1 MKFPSVKKISSLEL
15 VLFALF
21 VLYLIFPVTTP
32 AFLIPYINTNI
43 SIGMIIILC
52 IYLLFYMTPILG
64 VLSIFVAYELLRRS
78 STGLVRGKVPMVRHT
93 PSQPKKD
100 AEMKKMNPTVEVS
113 LEENVIQEM
122 APIGKSSKLEE
133 YVETSFKPV
142 QEKIEG
148 ASMV

>member
-1 MKFPSVKKISSLEL
+1 
-15 VLFALF
+15 
-21 VLYLIFPVTTP
+21 
-32 AFLIPYINTNI
+32 
-43 SIGMIIILC
+43 
-52 IYLLFYMTPILG
+52 
-64 VLSIFVAYELLRRS
+64 
-78 STGLVRGKVPMVRHT
+78 MVRHT

-100 AEMKKMNPTVEVS
+100 ADMKKMNPTVEVS

-122 APIGKSSKLEE
+122 APIGKTSKIEE

>member
-1 MKFPSVKKISSLEL
+1 MKLPSMNKISL
-15 VLFALF
+15 VEMIVFAVF

-32 AFLIPYINTNI
+32 AVLIPYINTNI
-43 SIGMIIILC
+43 SIGLIIILC
-52 IYLLFYMTPILG
+52 IYMLFYMTPVLG

-78 STGLVRGKVPMVRHT
+78 STGIVRGKVPMVLHT

-100 AEMKKMNPTVEVS
+100 AEMKNMNPAPEVT
-113 LEENVIQEM
+113 LEEKVIQEM
-122 APIGKSSKLEE
+122 APVGKMSKIEE
-133 YVETSFKPV
+133 YVETSFKPI